1 MPGNGAVKQCPSV
14 SGSGQ
19 RESRTSKAVVSTRY
33 DQTKPRPFSS
43 LSAWNNCVLFD
54 GQGLSNN
61 TVH

>member
-1 MPGNGAVKQCPSV
+1 MPHNGAVKQCPSV

-19 RESRTSKAVVSTRY
+19 RQSRTSKAVVSTLY

-43 LSAWNNCVLFD
+43 LSAWNNDLLID
-54 GQGLSNN
+54 GQDLSNN